1 MKLKNVLLG
10 TFAAAALFAVAGCQ
24 KAETPAPAQTEAE
37 TTKET
42 EAVKAEVET
51 AATEAADKE
60 QEETTLTIPMSSC
73 VTTLNR
79 QFEITEAG
87 WIMMG
92 PIYDELFYMDVDET
106 RYYLAESYEVS
117 EDGLNVTVKL
127 KDGLTW
133 HDGQPITADDFI
145 FTLECNLDTNNGAG
159 FANVAFVND
168 QPVGYEKIDDLTVKL
183 TLPQASAS
191 YAEALG
197 HFTLMPKHVFNGDT
211 HIVGAEE
218 NLKGIGSGP
227 YKVAEF
233 RQDEYLKL
241 DKYENY
247 YGGEPSIDH
256 VIFKIVPDENAQ
268 EVAFV
273 NGEVDF
279 LEISTYDALQKYE
292 ADDTVTVI
300 KYPEGRVNNLA
311 INAFSPKFEDR
322 RLVEAVFLAMDQK
335 AIIEGA
341 YGKGI
346 AEPGNSP
353 LSNVNLFYNAGNPYY
368 EQDVEKAKEIVK
380 ELQAEGTTLKLVT
393 NTNEGLKNM
402 ALVIQQQLKEVGLNL
417 EITPLESSGYMEK
430 IFSDDTDFD
439 MYMMGYAAAG
449 DPDNVVAGMFDG
461 TWTQNLYS
469 SERAAQLW
477 KDGRGT
483 SNMEERTEIYKE
495 LQKQVY
501 EDRSIYPLAFP
512 NYVFAVRSYVKGA
525 DTIRTAPIF
534 EDFSKLSIEK

>member
-1 MKLKNVLLG
+1 MKRV
-10 TFAAAALFAVAGCQ
+10 
-24 KAETPAPAQTEAE
+24 
-37 TTKET
+37 
-42 EAVKAEVET
+42 
-51 AATEAADKE
+51 
-60 QEETTLTIPMSSC
+60 
-73 VTTLNR
+73 
-79 QFEITEAG
+79 
-87 WIMMG
+87 
-92 PIYDELFYMDVDET
+92 
-106 RYYLAESYEVS
+106 
-117 EDGLNVTVKL
+117 
-127 KDGLTW
+127 
-133 HDGQPITADDFI
+133 
-145 FTLECNLDTNNGAG
+145 
-159 FANVAFVND
+159 
-168 QPVGYEKIDDLTVKL
+168 DDLTVKL

-218 NLKGIGSGP
+218 NLKGSDP
-227 YKVAEF
+227 ARTKWPNS
-233 RQDEYLKL
+233 QDEYLKL

-353 LSNVNLFYNAGNPYY
+353 LSNVNLF
-368 EQDVEKAKEIVK
+368 
-380 ELQAEGTTLKLVT
+380 
-393 NTNEGLKNM
+393 
-402 ALVIQQQLKEVGLNL
+402 
-417 EITPLESSGYMEK
+417 
-430 IFSDDTDFD
+430 
-439 MYMMGYAAAG
+439 
-449 DPDNVVAGMFDG
+449 
-461 TWTQNLYS
+461 
-469 SERAAQLW
+469 
-477 KDGRGT
+477 
-483 SNMEERTEIYKE
+483 
-495 LQKQVY
+495 
-501 EDRSIYPLAFP
+501 SIMPA
-512 NYVFAVRSYVKGA
+512 
-525 DTIRTAPIF
+525 IRTM
-534 EDFSKLSIEK
+534 SRMWRRQRRS

>member
-1 MKLKNVLLG
+1 MKLKNALLG
-10 TFAAAALFAVAGCQ
+10 MFTAAALLAVSGCQ
-24 KAETPAPAQTEAE
+24 KAEAPAPAQTEAE
-37 TTKET
+37 TAKET
-42 EAVKAEVET
+42 EAVKAEAET
-51 AATEAADKE
+51 AAAKAADKE

-168 QPVGYEKIDDLTVKL
+168 QPVSYEKVDDLTVKL

-322 RLVEAVFLAMDQK
+322 RLVEAVFPGHGP
-335 AIIEGA
+335 EGYHRGRIWKRDRRA
-341 YGKGI
+341 GQFP
-346 AEPGNSP
+346 AQQCEPF
-353 LSNVNLFYNAGNPYY
+353 L
-368 EQDVEKAKEIVK
+368 
-380 ELQAEGTTLKLVT
+380 
-393 NTNEGLKNM
+393 
-402 ALVIQQQLKEVGLNL
+402 
-417 EITPLESSGYMEK
+417 
-430 IFSDDTDFD
+430 
-439 MYMMGYAAAG
+439 
-449 DPDNVVAGMFDG
+449 
-461 TWTQNLYS
+461 
-469 SERAAQLW
+469 
-477 KDGRGT
+477 
-483 SNMEERTEIYKE
+483 
-495 LQKQVY
+495 
-501 EDRSIYPLAFP
+501 
-512 NYVFAVRSYVKGA
+512 
-525 DTIRTAPIF
+525 
-534 EDFSKLSIEK
+534 